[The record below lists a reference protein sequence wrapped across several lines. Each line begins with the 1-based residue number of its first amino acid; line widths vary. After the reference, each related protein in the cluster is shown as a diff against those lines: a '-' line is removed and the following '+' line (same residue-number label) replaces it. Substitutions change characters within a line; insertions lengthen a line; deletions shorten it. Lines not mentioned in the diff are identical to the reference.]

1 MSAHQALLG
10 GVTAAKGFTAAGVH
24 SGIKRSR
31 KPDLA
36 LVLAD
41 RPSAA
46 AAVFTINRVQAAPV
60 LISKQRVRQGI
71 ARAVLLNS
79 GCANCLTGPKGMQDA
94 RAISRATA
102 QALHLP
108 ESQLLLAS
116 TGIIGRRLPVP
127 RLVRAVPH
135 LVASLSQAHHRHA
148 AQAILTTDLRSK
160 EAAVELTVG
169 GRRVRIGGM
178 AKGSGMIAPSM
189 ATMLCVVTTDAQ
201 VAPALLARLLRQ
213 ATERTFNRISVD
225 GDMSTNDCV
234 FVLANG
240 ASGASVTGAAAKA
253 FGAALEA
260 VCDRLA
266 RMIVEDGE
274 GVARTMA
281 LEVRGARTA
290 RDAQLAAR
298 QVAFS
303 PLVKTMLAGADP
315 NPGRLAAAVGASPA
329 VFDPDK
335 LEIRISGQTVV
346 AQGTALK
353 IGKAVT
359 RTLLARPHVEVV
371 IDLHAGAGRG
381 WMFTGDLTVEYIKI
395 NAGYAT

>member
-1 MSAHQALLG
+1 MT
-10 GVTAAKGFTAAGVH
+10 VAKGFTAAGVH

-41 RPSAA
+41 RPSSVG
-46 AAVFTINRVQAAPV
+46 AVFTINRVQAAPV
-60 LISKQRVRQGI
+60 VISKQRVRSGMV
-71 ARAVLLNS
+71 RAVLLNS
-79 GCANCLTGPKGMQDA
+79 GCANCLTGRQGMQDA
-94 RAISRATA
+94 LAVSRATA
-102 QALHLP
+102 KALGLSEP
-108 ESQLLLAS
+108 QVLLAS

-127 RLVRAVPH
+127 RLVRALPH
-135 LVASLSQAHHRHA
+135 LVASLSPAHHRHA
-148 AQAILTTDLRSK
+148 AQAILTTDLQPK
-160 EAAVELTVG
+160 EAAVELRLG
-169 GRRVRIGGM
+169 GHRIRIGGM

-189 ATMLCVVTTDAQ
+189 ATMLCVITTDAQ
-201 VAPALLARLLRQ
+201 IAPALLTRLLRQ
-213 ATERTFNRISVD
+213 AAERTFNRISVD
-225 GDMSTNDCV
+225 ADMSTNDCV

-240 ASGASVTGAAAKA
+240 ASGVLVTGAAATQA

-281 LEVRGARTA
+281 LEVRGGRTDQ
-290 RDAQLAAR
+290 DAQLAAR

-329 VFDPDK
+329 VFDPDR
-335 LEIRISGQTVV
+335 LEIRISGVTVV
-346 AQGTALK
+346 SRGAALK
-353 IGKAVT
+353 MSKAVT
-359 RTLLARPHVEVV
+359 RTLLARPHVDVM
-371 IDLHAGAGRG
+371 IDLHAGRGRG
-381 WMFTGDLTVEYIKI
+381 WMVTGDLTVEYIRI

>member
-1 MSAHQALLG
+1 MT
-10 GVTAAKGFTAAGVH
+10 VAKGFTAAGVH

-41 RPSAA
+41 RPSSVG
-46 AAVFTINRVQAAPV
+46 AVFTINRVQAAPV
-60 LISKQRVRQGI
+60 VISKQRVQSGMV
-71 ARAVLLNS
+71 RAVLLNS
-79 GCANCLTGPKGMQDA
+79 GCANCLTGRQGMQDA
-94 RAISRATA
+94 LAVSRATA
-102 QALHLP
+102 KALGLSEP
-108 ESQLLLAS
+108 QVLLAS

-127 RLVRAVPH
+127 RLVRALPH
-135 LVASLSQAHHRHA
+135 LVASLSPAHHRHA
-148 AQAILTTDLRSK
+148 AQAILTTDLQPK
-160 EAAVELTVG
+160 EAAVELRLG
-169 GRRVRIGGM
+169 GHRIRIGGM

-189 ATMLCVVTTDAQ
+189 ATMLCVITTDAQ
-201 VAPALLARLLRQ
+201 IAPALLTRLLRQ
-213 ATERTFNRISVD
+213 AAERTFNRISVD
-225 GDMSTNDCV
+225 ADMSTNDCV

-240 ASGASVTGAAAKA
+240 ASGVLVTGAAATQA

-281 LEVRGARTA
+281 LEVRGGRTDQ
-290 RDAQLAAR
+290 DAQLAAR

-329 VFDPDK
+329 VFDPDR
-335 LEIRISGQTVV
+335 LEIRISGVTVV
-346 AQGTALK
+346 SRGAALK
-353 IGKAVT
+353 MSKAVT
-359 RTLLARPHVEVV
+359 RTLLARPHVDVM
-371 IDLHAGAGRG
+371 IDLHAGRGRG
-381 WMFTGDLTVEYIKI
+381 WMFTGDLTVEYIRI